1 MKNFIQYVVGFAFY
15 GDSVLLIRK
24 NRPVKQAGLLNGIGG
39 KCELKT
45 DLRYVDAMVRE
56 FKEECGLDVPAKD
69 WHMFSLLGDTK
80 GEYWRMA
87 CFFTHLDSIEGFTSV
102 TDEKVDLY
110 KIDDI
115 MTRKEDCM
123 SNLPWLIGMAR
134 DEVRPFPPFI
144 GYEHEKN

>member
-39 KCELKT
+39 KVEETEL
-45 DLRYVDAMVRE
+45 LYVDAMVRE

-69 WHMFSLLGDTK
+69 WRQFAMLGDTK
-80 GEYWRMA
+80 GQYWTMA
-87 CFFTHLDSIEGFTSV
+87 CFFTHLDSIEGLMSV
-102 TDEKVDLY
+102 TDEQVGLY

-115 MTRKEDCM
+115 MTRKEDVM

-134 DEVRPFPPFI
+134 DEVRPFPPYI
-144 GYEHEKN
+144 GYEHE